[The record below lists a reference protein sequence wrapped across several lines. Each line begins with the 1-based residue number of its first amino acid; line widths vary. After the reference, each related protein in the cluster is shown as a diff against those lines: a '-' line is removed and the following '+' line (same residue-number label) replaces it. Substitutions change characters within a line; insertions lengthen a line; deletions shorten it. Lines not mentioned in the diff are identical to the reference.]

1 MIKYEFFDQLRI
13 KIKTLKDSIVE
24 KRGKWISSNSYYYR
38 QFLNSVKYIIPERS
52 SVLNIGCSTGYI
64 LNQLNPA
71 RGVGVESSPEQ
82 IKYASEK
89 YPDLEFFDMEVENVE
104 IDGTFDY
111 ILISGIEDMV
121 DIKSVLDS
129 IKKNC
134 HRHTRIIISHYSY
147 LWQPL
152 VSLAEKAKI
161 RLPQAVHNWFS
172 NNDVKNMFNLSD
184 YNVIHTKKLILF
196 PFYIPLISYML
207 NKYLARL
214 PLLRHLTMSR
224 LTIAYPRQHETRE
237 YSVSVVIPC
246 RNEAGNIQDAVER
259 IPELGSHTEIVFC
272 DDKSTDKTADNVRK
286 MQKKYPDKDIKLV
299 EGPGICKAENVWT
312 GFDAASGE
320 ILMILDADLTV
331 IPEELPYFYE
341 AIARGYGEFINGSR
355 LVYPMHDDAMRGFN
369 IIGNKFFSIFF
380 TYILDSSIKD
390 TLCGT
395 KVMWA
400 KDFEKIKVLRGRW
413 GIKDRWGDYELI
425 FGAAKNHLK
434 IIDLPVHYM
443 ERTYGE
449 TKMTNRFKNGWIM
462 LKMSMAS
469 LFKIKFH

>member
-1 MIKYEFFDQLRI
+1 MIKHEFFDQLRI
-13 KIKTLKDSIVE
+13 KIKKLKDSIAK
-24 KRGKWISSNSYYYR
+24 KRGKWISCNSYYYS
-38 QFLNSVKYIIPERS
+38 QFLNSVKHIVPEGA

-64 LNQLNPA
+64 LSRLNPV
-71 RGVGVESSPEQ
+71 RGVGIESSSKQ
-82 IKYASEK
+82 IKHASEK
-89 YPDLEFFDMEVENVE
+89 YPDLEFFDMEVENVQ
-104 IDGTFDY
+104 IDEKFDY
-111 ILISGIEDMV
+111 ILICGIENMV

-152 VSLAEKAKI
+152 VSLAEKARI

-172 NNDVKNMFNLSD
+172 KNDVKNMLDLSAYD
-184 YNVIHTKKLILF
+184 AIHTKELILF
-196 PFYIPLISYML
+196 PFYIPLVSYVL

-224 LTIAYPRQHETRE
+224 LTVARPVLHKERE
-237 YSVSVVIPC
+237 HSVSIIVPC

-259 IPELGSHTEIVFC
+259 IPELGSHTEIIFC
-272 DDKSTDKTADNVRK
+272 DDKSTDKTADKVRE

-299 EGPGICKAENVWT
+299 DGPGICKAENVWT

-331 IPEELPYFYE
+331 LPEELPYFYE
-341 AIARGYGEFINGSR
+341 AVTCGYGEFINGSR
-355 LVYPMHDDAMRGFN
+355 LVYPMHDEAMRGFN

-400 KDFEKIKVLRGRW
+400 KDFEKIKTLRGSW

-462 LKMSMAS
+462 LKMSMVS
-469 LFKIKFH
+469 LCKIKFH

>member
-1 MIKYEFFDQLRI
+1 MIKHEFFDQLRI
-13 KIKTLKDSIVE
+13 KIKTLKDSIAE
-24 KRGKWISSNSYYYR
+24 KRGKWTSCNSYYYS
-38 QFLNSVKYIIPERS
+38 QFLKSVKHIIPEGAS
-52 SVLNIGCSTGYI
+52 ILNIGCGTGYI
-64 LNQLNPA
+64 LSRLNPA
-71 RGVGVESSPEQ
+71 RGVGVESSSEQ
-82 IKYASEK
+82 IKHASEK
-89 YPDLEFFDMEVENVE
+89 YPDLEFFDMEVENVQ
-104 IDGTFDY
+104 IDEKFDY
-111 ILISGIEDMV
+111 ILICGIEDMV

-134 HRHTRIIISHYSY
+134 HRHTRVIISHYSY

-152 VSLAEKAKI
+152 VSLAEKARI
-161 RLPQAVHNWFS
+161 RRPQAVHNWFS
-172 NNDVKNMFNLSD
+172 KNDVKNMLDLSD
-184 YNVIHTKKLILF
+184 YDAIHTKELILF
-196 PFYIPLISYML
+196 PFYIPLLSYVL

-224 LTIAYPRQHETRE
+224 LTVARPVLHKERE
-237 YSVSVVIPC
+237 HSVSVIVPC

-259 IPELGSHTEIVFC
+259 IPELGSHTEIIFC
-272 DDKSTDKTADNVRK
+272 DDKSTDKTADMVRG
-286 MQKKYPDKDIKLV
+286 MQKKYPGKDIKLV
-299 EGPGICKAENVWT
+299 DGPGICKAENVWT

-331 IPEELPYFYE
+331 LPEELPYFYE
-341 AIARGYGEFINGSR
+341 AVTCGYGEFINGSR
-355 LVYPMHDDAMRGFN
+355 LVYPMHDEAMRGFN

-400 KDFEKIKVLRGRW
+400 KDFEKIKTLRGSW

-443 ERTYGE
+443 ERIYGE

-462 LKMSMAS
+462 LKMSMVS

>member
-1 MIKYEFFDQLRI
+1 MIKYIFFDELRK
-13 KIKTLKDSIVE
+13 KIRDLKDSITQR
-24 KRGKWISSNSYYYR
+24 RGKWISSNSYYYK
-38 QFLNSVKYIIPERS
+38 QFLNSVKYIIPENS
-52 SVLNIGCSTGYI
+52 SVLNVGCSTGYI
-64 LNQLNPA
+64 LSQLKPS
-71 RGVGVESSPEQ
+71 RGVGVESSSEQ
-82 IKYASEK
+82 IKYAIEK
-89 YPDLEFFDMEVENVE
+89 YPDLEFFDMEVENVKVK
-104 IDGTFDY
+104 GTFDY
-111 ILISGIEDMV
+111 ILICSIEDMV

-147 LWQPL
+147 LWQPM
-152 VSLAEKAKI
+152 VSLAEKARI
-161 RLPQAVHNWFS
+161 RLPQTVHNWFS
-172 NNDVKNMFNLSD
+172 DNDVQNIFKLSGCEI
-184 YNVIHTKKLILF
+184 IHTKKLIMF
-196 PFYIPLISYML
+196 PFYIPLLSYIL

-214 PLLRHLTMSR
+214 PILRHLTMSR
-224 LTIAYPRQHETRE
+224 LTIAFPKQHENKE

-246 RNEAGNIQDAVER
+246 RNESGNIQDAVER
-259 IPELGSHTEIVFC
+259 IPEMGSHTEIIFC
-272 DDKSTDKTADNVRK
+272 DDKSTDHTVAEIHA
-286 MQKKYPDKDIKLV
+286 MQRKYPEKDIKLV
-299 EGPGICKAENVWT
+299 RGPGICKAENVWV
-312 GFDAASGE
+312 GFDAAKGD

-355 LVYPMHDDAMRGFN
+355 LVYPMHEDAMRLFN

-400 KDFEKIKVLRGRW
+400 EDFKKIKALRGSW
-413 GIKDRWGDYELI
+413 GIRDRWGDYELI

-462 LKMSMAS
+462 LKMSFAS
-469 LFKIKFH
+469 LIKIKFH

>member
-1 MIKYEFFDQLRI
+1 MIKYVFFEELRE
-13 KIKTLKDSIVE
+13 KIRVLKDSITQ
-24 KRGKWISSNSYYYR
+24 KREKWISSNSYYYK
-38 QFLNSVKYIIPERS
+38 QFLNSVKYIIPENS

-64 LNQLNPA
+64 LSHLKTS
-71 RGVGVESSPEQ
+71 RGVGIESSSEQ

-89 YPDLEFFDMEVENVE
+89 YPDLEFFDMEVEDVKVK
-104 IDGTFDY
+104 GKFDY
-111 ILISGIEDMV
+111 ILICSIEDIV

-129 IKKNC
+129 VKKNC

-147 LWQPL
+147 LWQPM
-152 VSLAEKAKI
+152 VSLAEKARI

-172 NNDVKNMFNLSD
+172 DNDVQNIFKLSG
-184 YNVIHTKKLILF
+184 YEVIHTKKLILF
-196 PFYIPLISYML
+196 PFNIPLVSYIL
-207 NKYLARL
+207 NKYFARL

-224 LTIAYPRQHETRE
+224 LTIAYPKQNDNNE

-246 RNEAGNIQDAVER
+246 RNESGNIQDAVER
-259 IPELGSHTEIVFC
+259 IPELGSHTEIIFC
-272 DDKSTDKTADNVRK
+272 DDKSTDNTVAEIKE
-286 MQKKYPDKDIKLV
+286 MQKKHPKKDIKLV
-299 EGPGICKAENVWT
+299 KGPGICKAENVWT
-312 GFDAASGE
+312 GFDAASGD

-355 LVYPMHDDAMRGFN
+355 LVYPMHEEAMRGFN

-400 KDFEKIKVLRGRW
+400 KDFEKIKALRGSW
-413 GIKDRWGDYELI
+413 GIQDRWGDYELI

-462 LKMSMAS
+462 LKMSFAS
-469 LFKIKFH
+469 LLKIKFH

>member
-1 MIKYEFFDQLRI
+1 MIKYVFFDELRK
-13 KIKTLKDSIVE
+13 KIRNLKDSITQRRE
-24 KRGKWISSNSYYYR
+24 KWISANGYYYK
-38 QFLNSVKYIIPERS
+38 QFLNSVKYIIPENS

-64 LNQLNPA
+64 LKQLNPS
-71 RGVGVESSPEQ
+71 RGVGIESSSEQ
-82 IKYASEK
+82 IKYAREK
-89 YPDLEFFDMEVENVE
+89 YPELEFFDMEVENVKVK
-104 IDGTFDY
+104 GKFDY
-111 ILISGIEDMV
+111 ILICSIEDMV

-129 IKKNC
+129 VKKNC

-147 LWQPL
+147 LWQPM
-152 VSLAEKAKI
+152 VTLAEKARI

-172 NNDVKNMFNLSD
+172 DNDVQNIFKLSGCGI
-184 YNVIHTKKLILF
+184 IHTKKLILF
-196 PFYIPLISYML
+196 PFYIPLLSYIL

-214 PLLRHLTMSR
+214 PLLRNLTMSR
-224 LTIAYPRQHETRE
+224 LTIAYLKQNVKKE

-246 RNEAGNIQDAVER
+246 RNESGNIQDAVER
-259 IPELGSHTEIVFC
+259 LPKLGSHTEIIFC
-272 DDKSTDKTADNVRK
+272 DDKSTDHTVAEIRA
-286 MQKKYPDKDIKLV
+286 MQRKYPEKDIKLV
-299 EGPGICKAENVWT
+299 NGPGICKAENVWV
-312 GFDAASGE
+312 GFDAAEGD

-355 LVYPMHDDAMRGFN
+355 LVYPMHEEAMRGFN

-400 KDFEKIKVLRGRW
+400 EDFKKIKALRGSW
-413 GIKDRWGDYELI
+413 GIQDRWGDYELI

-462 LKMSMAS
+462 LKMSFAS
-469 LFKIKFH
+469 LLKIKFH